1 MALKT
6 SDEIADT
13 FPSEWKKA
21 NIAPVF
27 KKGDKQL
34 FKKIVQFPIT
44 GKTFEGLLYNQMF
57 EIFIRTA
64 FNFSETVLFETRRF
78 LNKTTFCY
86 HS

>member
-57 EIFIRTA
+57 EIFIRTDLI
-64 FNFSETVLFETRRF
+64 FQRQSCL
-78 LNKTTFCY
+78 KPDD
-86 HS
+86 S